1 MTAKIFIS
9 HFSEDA
15 VIAEAI
21 ERLVTALSRE
31 IDVRCSS
38 SRTMGANVPPGTQW
52 INWIVN
58 EATSSDV

>member
-1 MTAKIFIS
+1 
-9 HFSEDA
+9 
-15 VIAEAI
+15 EAI

-58 EATSSDV
+58 EATSSDVSVVVLTPRSWSG